1 MIYRFEIKRQLMNA
15 LIWAF
20 VILAVFSLL
29 VYGFYPVFLDCR
41 PILEEYIASF
51 PPGIAKAFGFDLDDL
66 FGFESYSGMVYLY
79 VSVLGAIMISSAAI
93 SVFAREKKEKCRD
106 FLMTKLVRRGVAFGK
121 KLLCC
126 LTLIGIVS
134 VPYMALYLY
143 RACDSREAHAVTATM
158 WLNAMSLPL
167 TQLLLMSIGIFTAVF
182 LRKVRSA
189 AGLGMGIGMFAFL
202 LSAVFSLT
210 EKEGLK
216 YVSPLYYF
224 SPNAVAKSGG
234 YDPACVALAA
244 VLFLTLL
251 IASFVK
257 YTREDLAA

>member
-1 MIYRFEIKRQLMNA
+1 M
-15 LIWAF
+15 
-20 VILAVFSLL
+20 
-29 VYGFYPVFLDCR
+29 GFIRYFLDCR

-106 FLMTKLVRRGVAFGK
+106 FLMTKPVRRGVAFGK
-121 KLLCC
+121 KTALLPYIDRNCVRAVYGVVSLSRLRFPRSPCRYRNHVAECHELAADATVVDEHWDFYGGFLCARCVRLRAWAWALAC
-126 LTLIGIVS
+126 L
-134 VPYMALYLY
+134 
-143 RACDSREAHAVTATM
+143 RFC
-158 WLNAMSLPL
+158 SLRFFP
-167 TQLLLMSIGIFTAVF
+167 
-182 LRKVRSA
+182 
-189 AGLGMGIGMFAFL
+189 
-202 LSAVFSLT
+202 LT

>member
-1 MIYRFEIKRQLMNA
+1 M
-15 LIWAF
+15 
-20 VILAVFSLL
+20 
-29 VYGFYPVFLDCR
+29 
-41 PILEEYIASF
+41 
-51 PPGIAKAFGFDLDDL
+51 
-66 FGFESYSGMVYLY
+66 
-79 VSVLGAIMISSAAI
+79 
-93 SVFAREKKEKCRD
+93 
-106 FLMTKLVRRGVAFGK
+106 
-121 KLLCC
+121 
-126 LTLIGIVS
+126 
-134 VPYMALYLY
+134 
-143 RACDSREAHAVTATM
+143 
-158 WLNAMSLPL
+158 
-167 TQLLLMSIGIFTAVF
+167 
-182 LRKVRSA
+182 RKVRSA

-202 LSAVFSLT
+202 LSAAFSLT